1 MTVISLNYRVK
12 KLREFITQKIIDLI
26 TMKIK
31 WESNMMD

>member
-1 MTVISLNYRVK
+1 MTVISLNYRIK
-12 KLREFITQKIIDLI
+12 KLREFITLKIIDLI